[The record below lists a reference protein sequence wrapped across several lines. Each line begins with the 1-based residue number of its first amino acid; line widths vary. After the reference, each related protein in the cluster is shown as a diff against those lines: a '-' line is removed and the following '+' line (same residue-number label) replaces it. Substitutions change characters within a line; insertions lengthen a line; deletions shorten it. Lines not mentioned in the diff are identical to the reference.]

1 MSFIL
6 DALKKSEAE
15 RQRQIAP
22 GLMVPATAQRG
33 RRLPPWAVAML
44 GLLALNLLVLG
55 AVFMRR
61 KPAVAPTASPTAAPT
76 AVVPASAARIT
87 ATAPTAPTAPA
98 RRDAT
103 TDDAPLYA
111 PEVPVAAADN
121 PIVAAARARLGTTT
135 AAASAPPRVSAADEE
150 STPAATL
157 PSIAT
162 MHFTGADA
170 LAPLHLDV
178 HVYAA
183 DPAARFVFIN
193 AHKYIEGQA
202 LREGPRVVRIRRDG
216 VVLEYHGKR
225 FLLPRQ

>member
-22 GLMVPATAQRG
+22 GLMVPATAQRR
-33 RRLPPWAVAML
+33 RRLPPWAVAVL

-61 KPAVAPTASPTAAPT
+61 PPTAAP
-76 AVVPASAARIT
+76 AAAPAALVAASATRIT
-87 ATAPTAPTAPA
+87 AAAPVAPAPRA

-103 TDDAPLYA
+103 IDEAPLYA
-111 PEVPVAAADN
+111 PEVPVTAADN

-135 AAASAPPRVSAADEE
+135 AAASAPPGVSAADVE
-150 STPAATL
+150 SAPAATL

-193 AHKYIEGQA
+193 AHKYTEGQT

>member
-61 KPAVAPTASPTAAPT
+61 KPAVAPTA
-76 AVVPASAARIT
+76 VVAASATRIT
-87 ATAPTAPTAPA
+87 ATAPTAPTAPAAPAAPA